1 MSNRLIS
8 TIMVDFR
15 QQYRYGFFVVAAFTV
30 LVFVFMLSQFD
41 QHASLTFIPVFV
53 FMNMMLGTFYF
64 VAGMVLFE
72 KGEGIL
78 QGLIVTPLRVEEYLG
93 SKVLT
98 LTALSLVENIV
109 MVTAIFGTDY
119 NVLLLIAGTIIS
131 AIMYILI
138 GFVVV
143 SRYRSITEY
152 LMPSAAILVAIML
165 PIIDYLKI
173 FETPLMYLHP
183 MQAPLVLMKAAF
195 MPVETWQLAYG
206 VLYSIIIIAVA
217 FVLSKRAFNKHIVN
231 REGGN

>member
-1 MSNRLIS
+1 MINRLIS
-8 TIMVDFR
+8 TILIDFK
-15 QQYRYGFFVVAAFTV
+15 QQYRYGFFIVAAFTV
-30 LVFVFMLSQFD
+30 LVLILMLSQFD
-41 QHASLTFIPVFV
+41 QHASLTFIPLFI

-109 MVTAIFGTDY
+109 MVTVIFGTNY

-143 SRYRSITEY
+143 SRYRSISEY
-152 LMPSAAILVAIML
+152 LIPSGVILVAIML
-165 PIIDYLKI
+165 PVIDYLKI

-195 MPVETWQLAYG
+195 VPVETWQFAYG
-206 VLYSIIIIAVA
+206 VLYSVVVIAAV

-231 REGGN
+231 KEGGK